1 VISKARWILFLMLM
15 YGQAIWPQ
23 TQTPTFVV
31 QHLDT
36 NGGSNVLLVGAFAED
51 GGQDIVTT
59 DANNNLLCYP
69 NPGTRGNIT
78 VPPIVNS
85 TQFGGAPLP
94 QITAWASANLLTA
107 AHNANFGANV
117 LLGIDGSL
125 ISYGTQPPEASPSC
139 TIARVEWMGP
149 FGAGSPNIILSGY
162 GLVSGSGPDV
172 LVGSSDGSFSVIYN
186 DNVGSTGILGTDG
199 PQNLG
204 LEVQGAVIGNVGSP
218 SFPGAWQLEDGTLV
232 FISPT
237 LPPPLEPTLSGTL
250 TAIVNTPNGATF
262 LASISGSTLY
272 LSPLTWDQL
281 TPSIG
286 SPITFTFPAAIS
298 SLAVGSFGNGFGD
311 DVAVATADGKI
322 TIVSDST
329 GQGSFSLGQSL
340 TVEVGTS
347 MTIVEA
353 VLDSSGQYKG
363 MQDLAIQTNTGNLYI
378 AWQTIPVAAP
388 VITVQPASLTV
399 VTGQPATFS
408 VTATGSQLSYQWT
421 QNSNPIAGATAASYT
436 IAATTAS
443 QNDSSYQVV
452 VSNPSGSITSQT
464 ATLTV
469 SPDAPITYTLTVNTS
484 GSPGSVT
491 QNPTGTTFASGTP
504 VTLTA
509 VPGAASVF
517 SGWSGGCSGT
527 QLTCIVTMDQNQTVL
542 ATFGPAPGFTIALN
556 PASATVP
563 AGSGATA
570 AITVTPT
577 GGFSGTVTYSCSG
590 APSKATCSIN
600 GATLNITTTA
610 ATTSSGFGGPGLVG
624 ALIGCLALLTLP
636 RRNLRRAL
644 SVATLLFVVL
654 AGMSACQSLGTASTK
669 SISIPGTPVG
679 TYTLTITGTS
689 GSTASA
695 ASFVLNV
702 Q

>member
-1 VISKARWILFLMLM
+1 MISKLKWILFLVLAWT
-15 YGQAIWPQ
+15 QAALPQ
-23 TQTPTFVV
+23 SFVL
-31 QHLDT
+31 QQIDHNAST
-36 NGGSNVLLVGAFAED
+36 SGVLLVDGFAAD
-51 GGQDIVTT
+51 GRADIVTT
-59 DANNNLLCYP
+59 DADNNLLCYP
-69 NPGTRGNIT
+69 NPNTKGVFA
-78 VPPIVNS
+78 VPPIINS
-85 TQFGGAPLP
+85 TQFAGVPLP
-94 QITAWASANLLTA
+94 QITTWASANLLG
-107 AHNANFGANV
+107 NRFGPNV
-117 LLGIDGSL
+117 LLGINGSL
-125 ISYGTQPPEASPSC
+125 ISYISQLPKASSEC
-139 TIARVEWMGP
+139 AIRRYEWMGP
-149 FGAGSPNIILSGY
+149 TGAGSPNVLLSGF
-162 GLVSGSGPDV
+162 GLVSGAGPDV
-172 LVGSSDGSFSVIYN
+172 LVGSADGSFSVIYN
-186 DNVGSTGILGTDG
+186 NNWDGLTGTLGTDG
-199 PQNLG
+199 SLNLG
-204 LEVQGAVIGNVGSP
+204 LQVQGAVAGNVGNIN
-218 SFPGAWQLEDGTLV
+218 FTGAWQLADGSLL
-232 FISPT
+232 FISPS
-237 LPPPLEPTLSGTL
+237 LPSLAGPAIPGTIS
-250 TAIVNTPNGATF
+250 TIVNTPNGSTF
-262 LASISGSTLY
+262 LVSTSGSTLY
-272 LSPLTWDQL
+272 LSQLTWSAS
-281 TPSIG
+281 TPNVV
-286 SPITFTFPAAIS
+286 SPVTFNFPAAIS
-298 SLAVGSFGNGFGD
+298 SVAVGSFGNGFND
-311 DVAVATADGKI
+311 LAIATADGKI